1 MQRAVEAH
9 CTEHT
14 AQKARKE
21 TEAKAKK
28 ETERQKVA
36 EEEKKKKKILEYIQ
50 RLQDKVLEEE
60 AALLEGTEGF

>member
-9 CTEHT
+9 CTEYT

-28 ETERQKVA
+28 EAERQKVA
-36 EEEKKKKKILEYIQ
+36 EEEKKKKKTLEYIQ